1 MEEKIYKTKP
11 YILKAMK
18 NYRDKNRDK
27 INSIS
32 SSYYER
38 KKLDL
43 LFIEKRKLYYQ
54 EYYKK
59 RNKIDIICDIL
70 I

>member
-32 SSYYER
+32 SSYY
-38 KKLDL
+38 
-43 LFIEKRKLYYQ
+43 
-54 EYYKK
+54 
-59 RNKIDIICDIL
+59 
-70 I
+70 